1 MTEEALRDIR
11 NKYPNISIEELN
23 SLDHEEWNKCSISL
37 IEKLSIEYKNQ
48 LQDLFKNHKS
58 MVESGV
64 SVENIEWLKEN
75 IRDLK
80 NSVESTLK
88 TRILEQQYLRGG
100 LNQPFCYKH

>member
-37 IEKLSIEYKNQ
+37 LEKLSIEYKNQ

>member
-100 LNQPFCYKH
+100 LNRPFCYKH